1 MFFYRL
7 SKILLF
13 CSFIFTYNLNSM
25 SLGNEESDT
34 QDTENTPP
42 TKIRRYSF
50 GDLFGISS
58 SPRIQPRR
66 NMPIIPGLTLPPVNP
81 NSKE

>member
-13 CSFIFTYNLNSM
+13 CSFIFSYNLNSM
-25 SLGNEESDT
+25 SLGNPQSNTQES
-34 QDTENTPP
+34 ENTPP
-42 TKIRRYSF
+42 TRPRRYSF
-50 GDLFGISS
+50 GDLLGIGG

-66 NMPIIPGLTLPPVNP
+66 DMPVIPGLTLPPTNP
-81 NSKE
+81 NPQE